1 MGADLGA
8 FFDQTDRDI
17 AAFFHC
23 QLFEPDSRC
32 QSGRTAANNDNVKLH
47 GFAFHAVSPLD
58 VYCSAKIARYCMG
71 KFRSSPMEACPM
83 EYRRQRGHLIRLP
96 IRRGDMDAAG
106 AARIVWINKSA
117 PIHYPLRAMLD
128 AE

>member
-1 MGADLGA
+1 
-8 FFDQTDRDI
+8 
-17 AAFFHC
+17 
-23 QLFEPDSRC
+23 
-32 QSGRTAANNDNVKLH
+32 
-47 GFAFHAVSPLD
+47 
-58 VYCSAKIARYCMG
+58 
-71 KFRSSPMEACPM
+71 MEACPM

-106 AARIVWINKSA
+106 AARIVWINKSV